1 MSLLQRAQAT
11 TFKPGTTWLFHIS
24 NYSHHSLP
32 FSTLHN
38 TLKSHINTKQGKHM
52 QIAQFSNFDLQIT
65 YLAFP
70 VHPKSC
76 NI

>member
-1 MSLLQRAQAT
+1 MALLQWAQAT
-11 TFKPGTTWLFHIS
+11 TFKAGTTWLFHIS

-32 FSTLHN
+32 FSTLQN
-38 TLKSHINTKQGKHM
+38 TLKSHINTKQGKHT
-52 QIAQFSNFDLQIT
+52 QIAQFSDFDLQIT

-70 VHPKSC
+70 VYTKSC